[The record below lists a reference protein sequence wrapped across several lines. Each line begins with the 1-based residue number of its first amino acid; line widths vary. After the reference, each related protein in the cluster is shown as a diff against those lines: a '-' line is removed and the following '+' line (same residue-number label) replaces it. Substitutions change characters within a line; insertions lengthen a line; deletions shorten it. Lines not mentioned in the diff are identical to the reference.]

1 MKKYII
7 LSMSLLLLIEI
18 LACTKV
24 PEKESEITSSSESGK
39 ILSSPPTSQA
49 HPNLSPEENND
60 GWGMLLASDGGSQG
74 PSSLSP
80 MKKKLYLLWKSILL
94 PTKQWKALSRL

>member
-39 ILSSPPTSQA
+39 ILSSPPTS
-49 HPNLSPEENND
+49 
-60 GWGMLLASDGGSQG
+60 
-74 PSSLSP
+74 
-80 MKKKLYLLWKSILL
+80 
-94 PTKQWKALSRL
+94 